1 MCDIIINE
9 TMDNLRR
16 PITTFCIGG
25 GGSHLTRGSVA
36 FNHMLAAGG
45 EVGNCAD
52 CTEPDNELS
61 SYQKLAIHS
70 IQAAKTSISL
80 PSRNGKPANL
90 SSTPA

>member
-36 FNHMLAAGG
+36 FNHIKIPCQSITLLLIIFTALPMMTQSALAS
-45 EVGNCAD
+45 V
-52 CTEPDNELS
+52 
-61 SYQKLAIHS
+61 
-70 IQAAKTSISL
+70 L
-80 PSRNGKPANL
+80 PQNNMKK
-90 SSTPA
+90 